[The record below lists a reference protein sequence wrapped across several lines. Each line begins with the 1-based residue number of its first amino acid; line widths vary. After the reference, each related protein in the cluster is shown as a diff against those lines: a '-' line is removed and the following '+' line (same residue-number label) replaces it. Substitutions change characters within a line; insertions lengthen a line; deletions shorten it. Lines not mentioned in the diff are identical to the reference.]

1 METGCAGAEHMVLS
15 FRLAKV
21 ECKGWGKST
30 RGLGIN
36 RGLMVDIAAEGVGG
50 GGEGPI
56 VRPSTLTLFRYSK
69 DGHCAIFSCVSPRCC
84 RH

>member
-15 FRLAKV
+15 FRLAKLNV
-21 ECKGWGKST
+21 RVGANLQGAGNKQGTNGGHSWG
-30 RGLGIN
+30 
-36 RGLMVDIAAEGVGG
+36 EGK
-50 GGEGPI
+50 GPI

>member
-15 FRLAKV
+15 FHLIGESGVLGLGQIYK
-21 ECKGWGKST
+21 
-30 RGLGIN
+30 GLGIN
-36 RGLMVDIAAEGVGG
+36 GGLMVDIAVCVGG
-50 GGEGPI
+50 KGLI

>member
-36 RGLMVDIAAEGVGG
+36 RGLMADIIGGVG
-50 GGEGPI
+50 
-56 VRPSTLTLFRYSK
+56 RSHSSAFYSDFISVLK
-69 DGHCAIFSCVSPRCC
+69 GRSLCHFFMCFSKVL
-84 RH
+84 

>member
-15 FRLAKV
+15 FHQTGESGVLGFGANLQGAGNKQGTNGGHS
-21 ECKGWGKST
+21 CGGK
-30 RGLGIN
+30 
-36 RGLMVDIAAEGVGG
+36 
-50 GGEGPI
+50 GPI
-56 VRPSTLTLFRYSK
+56 VRPSTLTLFRYST